1 MIVFSLGGSVMV
13 PDVPHRAYLSA
24 FKRFVYK
31 ISKKEKV
38 AIVTGGGKTA
48 RSYIN
53 ALEGIASRD
62 KQDNIGIKAT
72 EINAL
77 LMIYFLGLNQK
88 LPSNVK
94 EASKIAA
101 KSRISVFGGLRVGQT
116 SDAVAAELAAETGAR
131 LFINMTNVKGLFN
144 RDPTKFKDARLVRKI
159 SFDKLI
165 ARIRKLKER
174 PGQHFIL
181 DSKASRIIK
190 KNNIKT
196 LIVYGRDLKNIGKA
210 INNKRFIGTTVS
222 D

>member
-77 LMIYFLGLNQK
+77 LLIYFLGLNQK
-88 LPSNVK
+88 LPSTVK

-101 KSRISVFGGLRVGQT
+101 RSRISVFGGLRVGQT

-210 INNKRFIGTTVS
+210 INNKGFIGTTVS